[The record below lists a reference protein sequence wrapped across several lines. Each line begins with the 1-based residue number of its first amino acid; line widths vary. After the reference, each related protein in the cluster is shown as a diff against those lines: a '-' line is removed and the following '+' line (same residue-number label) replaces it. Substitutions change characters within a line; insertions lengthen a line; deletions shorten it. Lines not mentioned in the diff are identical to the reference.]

1 MFDFG
6 IEKWSATSRE
16 FIRLGAIVAVSWL
29 GFLSLL
35 SITVLVLGA
44 LRSSL

>member
-1 MFDFG
+1 MFNLG
-6 IEKWSATSRE
+6 IEKWSSTSRE
-16 FIRLGAIVAVSWL
+16 FLRLGAIVAVSWL

-44 LRSSL
+44 LRNSL